1 MSHRSVLFKPLL
13 MAALLLG
20 SAGALAQSL
29 PVSVNTSGNTAT
41 ASIGNPVN
49 PLAELTLT
57 FDDASNLGPAS
68 LGISAQLVD
77 ISDPSLL
84 SRLPDLQ
91 LTRPDSAL
99 PLLVTVEPPANGGLR
114 FRRTGRFELHTHAL
128 AYSLGSNY
136 RVLKAPVGGQFQ
148 DTTEEIAPGS
158 VRARSRYGGFSQFL
172 VVTDLR
178 PTGTVVAA
186 KIAALRAR
194 VATLPAAERPPFTT
208 QLDAIER
215 AVAGHA
221 YADAIA
227 GVDLISTRALD
238 RAGNGL
244 ADEWRASHDADNQ
257 AGDLLAGAATLKFSL
272 AYLRDYGQ

>member
-99 PLLVTVEPPANGGLR
+99 PFQGAIT
-114 FRRTGRFELHTHAL
+114 
-128 AYSLGSNY
+128 LGNC
-136 RVLKAPVGGQFQ
+136 PFHN
-148 DTTEEIAPGS
+148 
-158 VRARSRYGGFSQFL
+158 
-172 VVTDLR
+172 
-178 PTGTVVAA
+178 
-186 KIAALRAR
+186 
-194 VATLPAAERPPFTT
+194 RPPTAACASGGPGVSSCT
-208 QLDAIER
+208 RMRSPIRSEAT
-215 AVAGHA
+215 
-221 YADAIA
+221 IA
-227 GVDLISTRALD
+227 C
-238 RAGNGL
+238 
-244 ADEWRASHDADNQ
+244 
-257 AGDLLAGAATLKFSL
+257 
-272 AYLRDYGQ
+272 